1 MGKLT
6 KFEKALISAGL
17 EAIKLQQAEE
27 NERIRAKG
35 NNPIFGDNYIP
46 SIVENITNVLK
57 LRE

>member
-1 MGKLT
+1 MDKLT

-17 EAIKLQQAEE
+17 EAVKLQQAEE

-46 SIVENITNVLK
+46 SIVENITHTLK
-57 LRE
+57 LND

>member
-35 NNPIFGDNYIP
+35 NNPIFGDNNYNWDAP
-46 SIVENITNVLK
+46 IVE
-57 LRE
+57 EAE

>member
-6 KFEKALISAGL
+6 KFEKAIISTGL
-17 EAIKLQQAEE
+17 KLVMLQQEEE

-46 SIVENITNVLK
+46 TIVENITHTLK
-57 LRE
+57 LND

>member
-27 NERIRAKG
+27 N
-35 NNPIFGDNYIP
+35 
-46 SIVENITNVLK
+46 
-57 LRE
+57 

>member
-6 KFEKALISAGL
+6 KFEKAIISTGL
-17 EAIKLQQAEE
+17 ELVKLQQQEE

-46 SIVENITNVLK
+46 TIVENITHTLK
-57 LRE
+57 LRD